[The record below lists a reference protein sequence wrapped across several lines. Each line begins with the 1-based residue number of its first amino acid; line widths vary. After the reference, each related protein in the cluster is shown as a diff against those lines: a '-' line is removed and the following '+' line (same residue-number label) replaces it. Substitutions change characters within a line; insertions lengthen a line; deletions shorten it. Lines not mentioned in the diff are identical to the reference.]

1 MGGGDHGMPGAR
13 AATMVAVC
21 GADDEIHLFDELRRG
36 GMSRRAIARHVSEGH
51 LIRAARGLYAD
62 RRVCAP
68 RRTAAAHGGALA
80 CVSAARHLGLWVLSP
95 DDELH
100 VGVGGHRHPR
110 VHDGCRCVTHWD
122 DGPGAAFAP
131 VSVPRVLRQV
141 LRCRGVEEFFV
152 VLESALRTG
161 QITRAGVAWLRATG
175 GPAARE
181 AIAYARD
188 DADSGLE
195 SLVRWR
201 LRDRGLR
208 LRTQMS
214 IVSVGRVDILIG
226 ERLLVEVDG
235 VENHDGTSHR
245 HKDLVRDAHAVIW
258 GYVTLRF
265 DYAMVVHD
273 WETVEAAILAAV
285 DRGLHRT
292 D

>member
-1 MGGGDHGMPGAR
+1 MDG
-13 AATMVAVC
+13 VC
-21 GADDEIHLFDELRRG
+21 GADDEIHQFAALRRR
-36 GMSRRAIARHVSEGH
+36 GMSRRAIARQVADGR
-51 LIRAARGLYAD
+51 LVRAARGLYAD
-62 RRVCAP
+62 GSVCAP
-68 RRTAAAHGGALA
+68 RLTAAAHGGALA

-110 VHDGCRCVTHWD
+110 VHVGCRCVTHWD
-122 DGPGAAFAP
+122 DGPGAAFAL
-131 VSVPRVLRQV
+131 VSTPRVLRQI

-161 QITRAGVAWLRATG
+161 RISGAGVAWLRATG

-181 AIAYARD
+181 AIAHARD

-214 IVSVGRVDILIG
+214 IVSVGRVDLLIG
-226 ERLLVEVDG
+226 DRLLVEVDG
-235 VENHDGTSHR
+235 IENHDGASHR
-245 HKDLVRDAHAVIW
+245 HKDLVRDANAVIW

-273 WETVEAAILAAV
+273 WDTVEAAILAAV
-285 DRGLHRT
+285 DRGLHRAS
-292 D
+292 